1 VSDRKNDHVSPA
13 GRRRLRWA
21 GLALVMLVLLTVL
34 GIAAVLGGLP
44 EKLAG
49 RDGAH
54 STAASSPGQV
64 NGRVPRGFVVM
75 SVGGPLFHTV
85 GSLAPGDY
93 ADISAT
99 VDSRKFSPVNGR
111 SVTRT
116 VFTSVSVYEVDT
128 VSTGAPKMFRLVL
141 SQCDA
146 EYMSWFLSNATLV
159 TVTPGRANA
168 SQPDPADLCF
178 NRFGV
183 SNQAVDARWHFS
195 SAPADPVAVAARIQV
210 DPTRHA
216 LEPDRGPDG
225 S

>member
-1 VSDRKNDHVSPA
+1 MSDRQNDHVSPA

-54 STAASSPGQV
+54 STVASSPGQIS
-64 NGRVPRGFVVM
+64 GRLPRGFVVM

-85 GSLAPGDY
+85 ASIAPGDY

-128 VSTGAPKMFRLVL
+128 VSAGAAKRWWLVL
-141 SQCDA
+141 SLCDA
-146 EYMSWFLSNATLV
+146 DYMQWFLHNATVV
-159 TVTPGRANA
+159 TVTPARVHA
-168 SQPDPADLCF
+168 SQADTVDLCF
-178 NRFGV
+178 DRFG
-183 SNQAVDARWHFS
+183 SQ
-195 SAPADPVAVAARIQV
+195 
-210 DPTRHA
+210 TR
-216 LEPDRGPDG
+216 RSMRDG
-225 S
+225 SFPALQPIQSPPIRSW